1 MTMLPDFKLET
12 YLAQWEFSARYHMTA
27 SDMESMTVA
36 ELLALASPE
45 DRAAF
50 DEMRLGYIETTGT
63 PPLRAAIAGT
73 YAGLA
78 PEDVLAFAGAEEG
91 IFCAMHALLDKD
103 SHAVIVTPNY
113 QSSETLPLSICAT
126 TGVALREREN
136 WALDIDELHVA
147 LRPYTKL
154 ILINFPHNPTGKVI
168 DRATF
173 NAVVQLCRERGI
185 YLFSDEVYRGLERR
199 PELQLPQVA
208 EVYERGLS
216 LNVMS
221 KAYGLPGLR
230 VGWIACRDRALL
242 SRMERMKHYLSIC
255 NASPSEHLAIIALKA
270 RERIVARNRALIDR
284 NLQDVNA
291 FFAEFDALFDWQL
304 PDGGCIGFPR
314 YKGKD
319 GVENF
324 CRRLAEE
331 IGVVLLPCS
340 IYQSA
345 LTPVPSDR
353 FRIGF
358 GRTYIPEGIAAM
370 RAWLRGNR
378 QAA

>member
-12 YLAQWEFSARYHMTA
+12 YLSKWEFAARYHMTA
-27 SDMESMTVA
+27 SDMEALTLS
-36 ELLALASPE
+36 ELLELAGPE

-50 DEMRLGYIETTGT
+50 DQLRLSYIETFGT
-63 PPLRAAIAGT
+63 PALRAAIAET
-73 YAGLA
+73 YRGLQ
-78 PEDVLAFAGAEEG
+78 PEDVIAFAGAEEG
-91 IFCAMHALLDKD
+91 IFCAMHALLDAD

-126 TGVALREREN
+126 TGVALRADDN
-136 WALDIDELHVA
+136 WRLDIDELRAA
-147 LRPYTKL
+147 LRPNTKL
-154 ILINFPHNPTGKVI
+154 VLINFPHNPTGKVA

-173 NAVVQLCRERGI
+173 DAVVVLCADRGI
-185 YLFSDEVYRGLERR
+185 HLLSDEVYRGLERSAAIR
-199 PELQLPQVA
+199 LPQAV

-230 VGWIACRDRALL
+230 IGWIACRDRALL
-242 SRMERMKHYLSIC
+242 SRMERIKHYLSIC
-255 NASPSEHLAIIALKA
+255 NAGPSEHLAVIALKA
-270 RERIVARNRALIDR
+270 RDRILKRNLALIDR
-284 NLQDVNA
+284 NLVA
-291 FFAEFDALFDWQL
+291 VAEFFAEFPDLFDWRL

-314 YKGKD
+314 YKGAD
-319 GVENF
+319 GVETF

-331 IGVVLLPCS
+331 RGVVLLPAS

-345 LTPVPSDR
+345 LTPTPDNR

-358 GRTYIPEGIAAM
+358 GRSYVPEGLAAM

>member
-12 YLAQWEFSARYHMTA
+12 YLAKWEFAARYHMTA
-27 SDMESMTVA
+27 SDMESMSVA

-50 DEMRLGYIETTGT
+50 DELRLGYIETMGT

-73 YAGLA
+73 YAGLT

-103 SHAVIVTPNY
+103 SHAVVVTPNY
-113 QSSETLPLSICAT
+113 QSSESLPLSICGT

-147 LRPYTKL
+147 LKPYTKL
-154 ILINFPHNPTGKVI
+154 VLINFPHNPTGKVI
-168 DRATF
+168 DRASF
-173 NAVVQLCRERGI
+173 DAVVKLCRERGI

-199 PELQLPQVA
+199 PELQLPQAA
-208 EVYERGLS
+208 EVYERGIS

-230 VGWIACRDRALL
+230 VGWIACQDRALL
-242 SRMERMKHYLSIC
+242 SRMERIKHYLSIC
-255 NASPSEHLAIIALKA
+255 NAGPSEHLAVIALKA
-270 RERIVARNRALIDR
+270 RAQIVARNLGLIER
-284 NLQDVNA
+284 NLESVNA
-291 FFAEFDALFDWQL
+291 FFAEFPELFDWQV

-319 GVENF
+319 GVESF
-324 CRRLAEE
+324 CTRLAEE
-331 IGVVLLPCS
+331 IGVVLLPSS

-345 LTPVPSDR
+345 LTTTPADR

-358 GRTYIPEGIAAM
+358 GRSYVPEGIAAM
-370 RAWLRGNR
+370 RAWLRQNR

>member
-12 YLAQWEFSARYHMTA
+12 YLAKWEFAARYHMTA

-36 ELLALASPE
+36 ELLALAEPE
-45 DRAAF
+45 DRQAF
-50 DEMRLGYIETTGT
+50 DTMRLAYIETSGT
-63 PPLRAAIAGT
+63 PALREAIAGT

-103 SHAVIVTPNY
+103 SHAVVVTPNY

-126 TGVALREREN
+126 TGVALRESET
-136 WALDIDELHVA
+136 WALDVDELHVA

-154 ILINFPHNPTGKVI
+154 VLINFPHNPTGKVLDHAI
-168 DRATF
+168 FD
-173 NAVVQLCRERGI
+173 AVVKLCRERGI

-199 PELQLPQVA
+199 PELRLPQAA

-242 SRMERMKHYLSIC
+242 ARMERMKHYLSIC
-255 NASPSEHLAIIALKA
+255 NASPSEHLAVIALKA
-270 RERIVARNRALIDR
+270 RERILTRNRALIDR
-284 NLQDVNA
+284 NLADVNA
-291 FFAEFDALFDWQL
+291 FFDEFADLFDWQV

-319 GVENF
+319 GVESF

-331 IGVVLLPCS
+331 IGVVLLPAS

-345 LTPVPSDR
+345 LTPAPTER

-358 GRTYIPEGIAAM
+358 GRSYVPEGLAAM

-378 QAA
+378 RAA